1 MFTYRYRELAV
12 ALDKKGEVRSA
23 LAKTLRVNPE
33 EIFNLEVERFSLDS
47 RRKGDLRWSY
57 NVVFDLKRKV
67 RATGNNARGLIEA
80 KREIRTLDAEP
91 GKSTVPMPS
100 HVDIIGAGP
109 SGLWA
114 ALHLLRKGFSVDI
127 YEQGKQV
134 EERFRDIRRFF
145 VDRKFNAHSNVLF
158 GEGGAG
164 AFSDGKLNTR
174 SRNLFSETVL
184 KDMVEFGVDESV
196 VTFAKPHI
204 GTDKLVLMLR
214 KLRAEI
220 VRLGGRINFSTCLED
235 IEIQQGRICAI
246 KLREIPASA
255 GMTSTSQPIDNP
267 KGECRS
273 QACMDMTESKGWGIA
288 QPMDPI
294 AKLQGDNNNV
304 NISSSSS
311 YWKPCEA
318 LVLAVGHSARSIYE
332 LLYARGVAL
341 ESKAFAMGVRVEH
354 PQTLINKRQLGNVDT
369 NLTGAA
375 EYFLATPTLNKTSSA
390 YSFCMCPGGVLVPC
404 ASEPGTLAT
413 NGMSYSRRNGAFAN
427 GAIAVPITAGAEGF
441 DIPSSGS
448 LFGGLD
454 LQRKIERDAY
464 DVGGKVYAAPA
475 QTIKSFLAH
484 REDKSLPKSTYPCGL
499 VQSNLWDWMDKT
511 ICNSLAEGFQNFDRK
526 IPGFI
531 EQGLIVAPETRTSSP
546 LRIPRNNETLE
557 SINTKGLFVLGEGA
571 GYAGGIVT
579 SAADGV
585 RLAHFAKKENR

>member
-12 ALDKKGEVRSA
+12 ALEKKGEVRLA

-47 RRKGDLRWSY
+47 RRKGDLHWSY

-67 RATGNNARGLIEA
+67 RATGNNARGLIES
-80 KREIRTLDAEP
+80 KREIRSLDAEP
-91 GKSTVPMPS
+91 LKDTVAMAS
-100 HVDIIGAGP
+100 HVDVIGAGP

-134 EERFRDIRRFF
+134 EERFRDIRKFF
-145 VDRKFNAHSNVLF
+145 VDRKFNAYSNVLF

-184 KDMVEFGVDESV
+184 KDMVDFGVDESV

-214 KLRAEI
+214 QIRAEI
-220 VRLGGRINFSTCLED
+220 VRLGGHIHFNTSLED
-235 IEIQQGRICAI
+235 IEIKDGRICAI
-246 KLREIPASA
+246 KLREIPACA
-255 GMTSTSQPIDNP
+255 GMTSA
-267 KGECRS
+267 G
-273 QACMDMTESKGWGIA
+273 AGIA
-288 QPMDPI
+288 ESHWQ
-294 AKLQGDNNNV
+294 
-304 NISSSSS
+304 
-311 YWKPCEA
+311 PCEA
-318 LVLAVGHSARSIYE
+318 LVLAVGHSARSVYE
-332 LLYARGVAL
+332 MLHARGVTL

-354 PQTLINKRQLGNVDT
+354 PQSLINMRQLGLNVDT
-369 NLTGAA
+369 RLTGAA
-375 EYFLATPTLNKTSSA
+375 EYFLATPTINKTSSA

-454 LQRKIERDAY
+454 LQRKIETDAY
-464 DVGGKVYAAPA
+464 NVGGKVYAAPA
-475 QTIKSFLAH
+475 QTIKNFLAH
-484 REDKSLPKSTYPCGL
+484 REDKTLPKTTYPCGL
-499 VQSNLWDWMDKT
+499 VPSNLWDWMDKT
-511 ICNSLAEGFQNFDRK
+511 ICQSLAEGFQNFDRK

-531 EQGLIVAPETRTSSP
+531 NEGLIVAPETRTSSP
-546 LRIPRNNETLE
+546 LRITRNNETLE
-557 SINTKGLFVLGEGA
+557 SVNTKGLFVLGEGA

-585 RLAHFAKKENR
+585 RLAHYAKKSS

>member
-1 MFTYRYRELAV
+1 MFTYRYRELALP
-12 ALDKKGEVRSA
+12 LDKKGEVRFA

-67 RATGNNARGLIEA
+67 RATGNNARGLIES
-80 KREIRTLDAEP
+80 KREIRSLDAEP
-91 GKSTVPMPS
+91 GNSTVPMPS

-114 ALHLLRKGFSVDI
+114 ALHLLRKGFTVDI

-214 KLRAEI
+214 QIRAEI
-220 VRLGGRINFSTCLED
+220 VRLGGKIHFSTCLED
-235 IEIQQGRICAI
+235 IEIKQGRICAI
-246 KLREIPASA
+246 KLKETKDERRKTKDDVAI
-255 GMTSTSQPIDNP
+255 GN
-267 KGECRS
+267 
-273 QACMDMTESKGWGIA
+273 
-288 QPMDPI
+288 
-294 AKLQGDNNNV
+294 
-304 NISSSSS
+304 
-311 YWKPCEA
+311 WKPCEA
-318 LVLAVGHSARSIYE
+318 LVLAVGHSARDIYQ
-332 LLYARGVAL
+332 LLHARGVQL

-354 PQTLINKRQLGNVDT
+354 PQTLINMRQLGKVDT
-369 NLTGAA
+369 KLTGAA

-454 LQRKIERDAY
+454 LQRKIESDAFN
-464 DVGGKVYAAPA
+464 VGGKAYAAPA

-511 ICNSLAEGFQNFDRK
+511 ICQSLAEGFQNFDRK

-531 EQGLIVAPETRTSSP
+531 NEGLIVAPETRTSSP
-546 LRIPRNNETLE
+546 LRITRNNETLE
-557 SINTKGLFVLGEGA
+557 SVNTKGLFVLGEGA

-585 RLAHFAKKENR
+585 RLAHYAKKEA

>member
-12 ALDKKGEVRSA
+12 ALEKKGEVRLA

-47 RRKGDLRWSY
+47 RRKGDLHWSY

-67 RATGNNARGLIEA
+67 RASGNNARGLIES
-80 KREIRTLDAEP
+80 KREIRSLDAEP
-91 GKSTVPMPS
+91 LKDTVAMAS
-100 HVDIIGAGP
+100 HVDVIGAGP

-134 EERFRDIRRFF
+134 EERFRDIRKFF
-145 VDRKFNAHSNVLF
+145 VDRKFNAYSNVLF

-184 KDMVEFGVDESV
+184 KDMVDFGVDESV

-214 KLRAEI
+214 QVRAEI
-220 VRLGGRINFSTCLED
+220 VRLGGHIHFNTSLED
-235 IEIQQGRICAI
+235 IEIKEGRICAI
-246 KLREIPASA
+246 KLREIPACA
-255 GMTSTSQPIDNP
+255 GMTSAGAGI
-267 KGECRS
+267 
-273 QACMDMTESKGWGIA
+273 TESHW
-288 QPMDPI
+288 Q
-294 AKLQGDNNNV
+294 
-304 NISSSSS
+304 
-311 YWKPCEA
+311 PCEA
-318 LVLAVGHSARSIYE
+318 LVLAVGHSARSVYE
-332 LLYARGVAL
+332 MLHARGVTL

-354 PQTLINKRQLGNVDT
+354 PQSLINMRQLGLNVDT
-369 NLTGAA
+369 RLTGAA
-375 EYFLATPTLNKTSSA
+375 EYFLATPTINKTSSA

-454 LQRKIERDAY
+454 LQRKIETDAY
-464 DVGGKVYAAPA
+464 NVGGNVYAAPA
-475 QTIKSFLAH
+475 QTIKNFLAH
-484 REDKSLPKSTYPCGL
+484 REDKTLPKTTYPCGL
-499 VQSNLWDWMDKT
+499 VPSNLWDWMDKT
-511 ICNSLAEGFQNFDRK
+511 ICQSLAEGFQNFDRK

-531 EQGLIVAPETRTSSP
+531 NEGLIVAPETRTSSP
-546 LRIPRNNETLE
+546 LRITRNNETLE
-557 SINTKGLFVLGEGA
+557 SVNTQGLFVLGEGA

-585 RLAHFAKKENR
+585 RLAHYAKKCK